1 MVDDLENL
9 IEDQHSVEP
18 VESGRVEVVDLS
30 CQASQASE
38 RGHEVP
44 RLHFASFPQ
53 ALRWDNLPLP
63 GPNENWLD
71 CTGWIL
77 LASLVTVKQGFVQ
90 GEIRISPQNLLIHF
104 FHLMIFVD
112 IFPCFICPFMIVL
125 SAPNVWGMH

>member
-1 MVDDLENL
+1 MSFEGGGEGLEEAGRHGQEVTLNTKESAEVVDDLENL

-53 ALRWDNLPLP
+53 AL
-63 GPNENWLD
+63 G
-71 CTGWIL
+71 
-77 LASLVTVKQGFVQ
+77 
-90 GEIRISPQNLLIHF
+90 
-104 FHLMIFVD
+104 
-112 IFPCFICPFMIVL
+112 
-125 SAPNVWGMH
+125 